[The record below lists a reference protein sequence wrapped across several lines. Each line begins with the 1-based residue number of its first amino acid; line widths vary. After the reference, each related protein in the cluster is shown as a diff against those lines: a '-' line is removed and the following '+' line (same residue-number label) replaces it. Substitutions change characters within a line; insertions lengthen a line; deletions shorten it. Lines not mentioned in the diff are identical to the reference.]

1 MPHNYDGLPPAKSV
15 EQSIALAQLLILR
28 DLERRVKVKQDQ
40 PAPERAGDLRP
51 AA

>member
-1 MPHNYDGLPPAKSV
+1 MPHHYDGLPAAKSV

-28 DLERRVKVKQDQ
+28 DLERRAKVNQDKPSQ
-40 PAPERAGDLRP
+40 ERAENLRP